1 MDHSIRTAVSGLHVT
16 HRMTM
21 QIRQAKLGDL
31 DALAELFDLYRQF
44 YEYPQD
50 IGLARRYLAERI
62 RNKESVIYIAR
73 DEQGA
78 ALGFVQL
85 YPSFSSTLAGKVWI
99 LYDLFVRKEARRQ
112 GVARALMDRAT
123 HLARETG
130 AVEINLATATN
141 NTPAQALYESLGYR
155 RDEEYYVYAL
165 TPGRTRPE

>member
-1 MDHSIRTAVSGLHVT
+1 
-16 HRMTM
+16 M
-21 QIRQAKLGDL
+21 QIRQAKPGDL

-50 IGLARRYLAERI
+50 IGLARRYLSERI
-62 RNKESVIYIAR
+62 RNKESVIYLAR
-73 DEQGA
+73 DEDEL

-112 GVARALMDRAT
+112 GVARALMDRAN

-141 NTPAQALYESLGYR
+141 NAQAQALYESLGYK
-155 RDEEYYVYAL
+155 RDDEFYVYAL
-165 TPGRTRPE
+165 HLARSGAE